1 MKKLTKEVTSNDE
14 QFEQQVKA
22 SLDANVEALDADTRK
37 RLADIR
43 LQVLKAQALNA
54 QTTNKASLFG
64 WLGINNFLPASALAL
79 ASLFAVFL
87 VFSPQNQ
94 DTSPLQNDQVAVF
107 ELLDDT
113 EELDAITDADFYVWM
128 DEDLNQDLEED
139 ADTAS

>member
-1 MKKLTKEVTSNDE
+1 MNKMTNSDE

-22 SLDANVEALDADTRK
+22 SLDANVDALDADTRH
-37 RLADIR
+37 RLAKMR
-43 LQVLKAQALNA
+43 GQALNA
-54 QTTNKASLFG
+54 ASPKLFE
-64 WLGINNFLPASALAL
+64 WLNVNNWLPASALAF

-87 VFSPQNQ
+87 VFNPQNQ

-128 DEDLNQDLEED
+128 DEGLNQDIEED
-139 ADTAS
+139 ADTSS

>member
-1 MKKLTKEVTSNDE
+1 MKETMNEMMNKDE

-22 SLDANVEALDADTRK
+22 CLDANVEALDADTRK

-43 LQVLKAQALNA
+43 LQTLNA
-54 QTTNKASLFG
+54 QTNSKTPLFG
-64 WLGINNFLPASALAL
+64 WLSITNWLPVGALAF

-94 DTSPLQNDQVAVF
+94 DTPPLQNDQVAVF
-107 ELLDDT
+107 ELLDNA
-113 EELDAITDADFYVWM
+113 EELEAITDADFYVWM
-128 DEDLNQDLEED
+128 DEDLYQDFEED

>member
-1 MKKLTKEVTSNDE
+1 MKKMMNSDE

-22 SLDANVEALDADTRK
+22 SLDTHVEGLDADTRK

-43 LQVLKAQALNA
+43 RQALNA
-54 QTTNKASLFG
+54 KTRPFG
-64 WLGINNFLPASALAL
+64 WFNANNWLPASALVL
-79 ASLFAVFL
+79 CSLFAVFL

-94 DTSPLQNDQVAVF
+94 ETSLVQNDQVAVF
-107 ELLDDT
+107 ELLDNA

-128 DEDLNQDLEED
+128 DENLNQDLEQD

>member
-1 MKKLTKEVTSNDE
+1 MKKMLNNDE

-22 SLDANVEALDADTRK
+22 SLDAKVEALDAGTLK

-43 LQVLKAQALNA
+43 LHALKGQAPNS
-54 QTTNKASLFG
+54 QTNNMASLFS
-64 WLGINNFLPASALAL
+64 WLNINNFLPAGALAL

-94 DTSPLQNDQVAVF
+94 ETSPVQNEQVAVF
-107 ELLDDT
+107 ELLDNT

-128 DEDLNQDLEED
+128 DENLNQDLEED
-139 ADTAS
+139 VDTAS

>member
-1 MKKLTKEVTSNDE
+1 MTNDDK

-43 LQVLKAQALNA
+43 LQTLKVQAPNA
-54 QTTNKASLFG
+54 QTNSKPSLFG
-64 WLGINNFLPASALAL
+64 WLTINNFLPVGALAL
-79 ASLFAVFL
+79 ASLFAVFI

-94 DTSPLQNDQVAVF
+94 EISPVQNDQVAVF
-107 ELLDDT
+107 ELLDNS

-128 DEDLNQDLEED
+128 DENLNQDLEED

>member
-1 MKKLTKEVTSNDE
+1 MKETMNNDE

-22 SLDANVEALDADTRK
+22 SLDANLDALDVDTRN
-37 RLADIR
+37 RLAKMR
-43 LQVLKAQALNA
+43 GQALNA
-54 QTTNKASLFG
+54 QATNTKAPLSG
-64 WLGINNFLPASALAL
+64 WLSMNNWLPVSALAF

-87 VFSPQNQ
+87 VFNPQNQ

-128 DEDLNQDLEED
+128 DEGLNQDLEED
-139 ADTAS
+139 ADTSS

>member
-1 MKKLTKEVTSNDE
+1 MKKMTNSNE

-22 SLDANVEALDADTRK
+22 SLDTHVEALDADTRK

-43 LQVLKAQALNA
+43 RQALNA
-54 QTTNKASLFG
+54 QSNSKTSLFG
-64 WLGINNFLPASALAL
+64 WLSINNFLPASVLAL

-87 VFSPQNQ
+87 VFNPQNQ
-94 DTSPLQNDQVAVF
+94 EVSPVQNDQVAVF
-107 ELLDDT
+107 ELLDNA

-128 DEDLNQDLEED
+128 DEGLNQDLEQD

>member
-1 MKKLTKEVTSNDE
+1 MKKMLSNDE

-22 SLDANVEALDADTRK
+22 SLDANVEALDADTRQ

-43 LQVLKAQALNA
+43 LHALKGQTLNS
-54 QTTNKASLFG
+54 QTNNKASLFG
-64 WLGINNFLPASALAL
+64 WLNINNFLPASALAL

-94 DTSPLQNDQVAVF
+94 ETSPVQNEQVAVF
-107 ELLDDT
+107 ELLDNT

-128 DEDLNQDLEED
+128 DENLNQDLEED
-139 ADTAS
+139 VDTAS

>member
-1 MKKLTKEVTSNDE
+1 MKEKMDRDE

-22 SLDANVEALDADTRK
+22 SLDANVDALDADTRK
-37 RLADIR
+37 RLAEMR
-43 LQVLKAQALNA
+43 RQALNA
-54 QTTNKASLFG
+54 HKAPLFG
-64 WLGINNFLPASALAL
+64 WLSMNNWLPAGGLAL

-94 DTSPLQNDQVAVF
+94 ETSPLQNDQVAVF

-128 DEDLNQDLEED
+128 DENLNQDLEED

>member
-43 LQVLKAQALNA
+43 LHALNA

-64 WLGINNFLPASALAL
+64 WLGINNFLPAGALAL

-128 DEDLNQDLEED
+128 DEDINQDLEED

>member
-1 MKKLTKEVTSNDE
+1 MKETTKEVISRDE

-22 SLDANVEALDADTRK
+22 SLDANMDALDTDTRK

-43 LQVLKAQALNA
+43 RQALNA
-54 QTTNKASLFG
+54 QTNNKTPLFG
-64 WLGINNFLPASALAL
+64 WLSMNNWLPVGALAL

-94 DTSPLQNDQVAVF
+94 EVLPLQNDQVAMF

-113 EELDAITDADFYVWM
+113 EELDAITDADFYVWI
-128 DEDLNQDLEED
+128 DEGLRQDLEED

>member
-1 MKKLTKEVTSNDE
+1 MTNNDK

-43 LQVLKAQALNA
+43 LQTLKVQAPNA
-54 QTTNKASLFG
+54 QTNSKPSLFG
-64 WLGINNFLPASALAL
+64 WLTINNFLPVGALAL
-79 ASLFAVFL
+79 ASLFAVFI

-94 DTSPLQNDQVAVF
+94 EISPVQNDQVAVF
-107 ELLDDT
+107 ELLDNS

-128 DEDLNQDLEED
+128 DENLNQDLEED

>member
-1 MKKLTKEVTSNDE
+1 MKKPMNNDE

-22 SLDANVEALDADTRK
+22 SLDANIEALDADTRK

-43 LQVLKAQALNA
+43 LQALNA
-54 QTTNKASLFG
+54 QTNNKASLFG
-64 WLGINNFLPASALAL
+64 WLSINNFLPASALAL
-79 ASLFAVFL
+79 ASLFVVFL

-94 DTSPLQNDQVAVF
+94 DTSPVQNDQVAVF

-128 DEDLNQDLEED
+128 DEGLNQDIEED
-139 ADTAS
+139 VDTSS